1 MKVVALSVP
10 SERKKQPRQHSGQPH
25 QLRSASNE
33 RPGPQPR
40 NRDAPRRRP
49 PDSEG
54 LAAIYLDG
62 THLCT
67 QMRGVRETDSVTG
80 TTFWRGHYA
89 QEPTLRAEFLHI
101 CEMRSGKS

>member
-1 MKVVALSVP
+1 M
-10 SERKKQPRQHSGQPH
+10 
-25 QLRSASNE
+25 
-33 RPGPQPR
+33 
-40 NRDAPRRRP
+40 
-49 PDSEG
+49 
-54 LAAIYLDG
+54 AAIYLDG